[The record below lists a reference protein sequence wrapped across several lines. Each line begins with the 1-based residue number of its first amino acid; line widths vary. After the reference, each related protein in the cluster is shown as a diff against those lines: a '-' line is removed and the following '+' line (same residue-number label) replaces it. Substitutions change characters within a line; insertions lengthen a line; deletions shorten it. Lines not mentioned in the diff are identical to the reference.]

1 MTPPLSRRAILATG
15 ASAALATGLPAF
27 AQTAPQTAAGP
38 VRTKPIPSS
47 KEALPIVGIGTAIIF
62 DYQNDPAKQAERAEV
77 LKILTQPG
85 GGKLIDT
92 APSYG
97 AAEDRLGELIQT
109 LGIRDKVFL
118 ATKIPTRGA
127 DRAAQIASMEQ
138 SKVRLKTQ
146 SFDLMQAW
154 NVSEA
159 NYDLGLLR
167 DWKARKICR
176 YTGITS
182 SMDAAY
188 DALEQAVRAQK
199 PDFFQINYSLADR
212 DAEARLIPAAADAGC
227 AILTNLPFGRNS
239 MFAKVA
245 GKPLPDFA
253 KEFDAFSW
261 GQFFLKYLLS
271 HPAVT
276 AVIPGTDK
284 PQYMVDNLGAGRGR
298 LPDAALRKRMVD
310 YFTAL

>member
-1 MTPPLSRRAILATG
+1 MFPSISRRAVLATG
-15 ASAALATGLPAF
+15 AAAMAAPAF
-27 AQTAPQTAAGP
+27 AQAPPQTAAGP

-77 LKILTQPG
+77 LKTLTQPG

-97 AAEDRLGELIQT
+97 MAEERVGDLLQQ
-109 LGIRDKVFL
+109 LALRDKVFL
-118 ATKIPTRGA
+118 ATKIAARE
-127 DRAAQIASMEQ
+127 DRATQIASMER
-138 SKVRLKTQ
+138 SKARLKTQ
-146 SFDLMQAW
+146 SFDLMQAH
-154 NVSEA
+154 NVA
-159 NYDLGLLR
+159 DATYDIGLLR
-167 DWKARKICR
+167 DWKAQKVCR

-182 SMDAAY
+182 SFDGAY
-188 DALEQAVRAQK
+188 DALEQVLRREK

-212 DAEARLIPAAADAGC
+212 DAEARLLPAAADAGC
-227 AILTNLPFGRNS
+227 AVLTNLPFGRNS

-253 KEFDAFSW
+253 KEFDAYSW
-261 GQFFLKYLLS
+261 AQFFLKYLLS

-284 PQYMVDNLGAGRGR
+284 PQYMVDNLGAGRGK

>member
-1 MTPPLSRRAILATG
+1 MTPPLSRRTMLAAT
-15 ASAALATGLPAF
+15 AAAAATPALPALAQAG
-27 AQTAPQTAAGP
+27 GP
-38 VRTKPIPSS
+38 VRSKPIPVS
-47 KEALPIVGIGTAIIF
+47 KEALPVVGIGTAIIF
-62 DYQNDPAKQAERAEV
+62 DYENDAAKQAERAEV
-77 LKILTQPG
+77 LKTLTAPG

-97 AAEDRLGELIQT
+97 KAEDRLGELIQT

-154 NVSEA
+154 NVSDA
-159 NYDLGLLR
+159 NYDLGLIR
-167 DWKARKICR
+167 DWKAQKICR
-176 YTGITS
+176 YTGVTS

-188 DALEQAVRAQK
+188 DALEQAVRKQK

-212 DAEARLIPAAADAGC
+212 DAEVRLLPAAIDSGC
-227 AILTNLPFGRNS
+227 AVLTNLPFGRNS

-253 KEFDAFSW
+253 KEFDATSW
-261 GQFFLKYLLS
+261 AQFFLKFLIS

-298 LPDAALRKRMVD
+298 LPDAAMRKRMVD
-310 YFTAL
+310 YWTSL

>member
-1 MTPPLSRRAILATG
+1 
-15 ASAALATGLPAF
+15 
-27 AQTAPQTAAGP
+27 

-77 LKILTQPG
+77 LKTLTQPG

-97 AAEDRLGELIQT
+97 MAEERVGDLLQQ
-109 LGIRDKVFL
+109 LALRDKVFL
-118 ATKIPTRGA
+118 ATKIAARE
-127 DRAAQIASMEQ
+127 DRATQIASMER
-138 SKVRLKTQ
+138 SKARLKTQ
-146 SFDLMQAW
+146 SFDLMQAH
-154 NVSEA
+154 NVA
-159 NYDLGLLR
+159 DATYDIGLLR
-167 DWKARKICR
+167 DWKAQKVCR

-182 SMDAAY
+182 SFDGAY
-188 DALEQAVRAQK
+188 DALEQVLRREK

-212 DAEARLIPAAADAGC
+212 DAEARLLPAAADAGC
-227 AILTNLPFGRNS
+227 AVLTNLPFGRNS

-253 KEFDAFSW
+253 KEFDAYSW
-261 GQFFLKYLLS
+261 AQFFLKYLLS

-284 PQYMVDNLGAGRGR
+284 PQYMVDNLGAGRGK